1 MAVRS
6 VPGAASVVA
15 PADDATSPKL
25 FSPSAA
31 RNLAPLADLIAAI
44 APAARPD
51 RPQPKALEIASGTGQ
66 HITGFA
72 ARCPHILWQPSE
84 VDPLRRASIDAHV
97 RDHMRDQASPN
108 IAPALHLDAT
118 ETDWPA
124 GLGRY
129 DLITLCNLLHLIS
142 APEARTL
149 IDGAARHLA
158 PGGRLMIYGPF
169 MRAGELTS
177 EGDRSF
183 HAKLTAHDP
192 DVGYKDDFDVMDWM
206 QAQGLEMAEVVEMP
220 ANNLALIAVKPA

>member
-97 RDHMRDQASPN
+97 SDQASPN

-149 IDGAARHLA
+149 I
-158 PGGRLMIYGPF
+158 
-169 MRAGELTS
+169 E
-177 EGDRSF
+177 
-183 HAKLTAHDP
+183 
-192 DVGYKDDFDVMDWM
+192 
-206 QAQGLEMAEVVEMP
+206 
-220 ANNLALIAVKPA
+220 